1 MTDPIARVVADAD
14 VLAADLL
21 VGGDARAALD
31 LVRAHSWVDLLASAP
46 LLDEAEAVITDLSEA
61 ALADDWRTT
70 VETVVTIVDHPEG
83 DHPAFSTALHG
94 DARHVLSLDPD
105 LQTAGAGTAIRA
117 RVETSVKSPA
127 AFVDLFEPAAVYPTA
142 VGGEYPG
149 PDREPRG

>member
-21 VGGDARAALD
+21 LGGDARAALD
-31 LVRAHSWVDLLASAP
+31 IVRGHSWVDLLASEP
-46 LLDEAEAVITDLSEA
+46 LLDEAEVVIAAVSEP
-61 ALADDWRTT
+61 ALADDWRRK
-70 VETVVTIVDHPEG
+70 VETLVTVVDHPAG
-83 DHPAFSTALHG
+83 DHPAFATALHG

-105 LQTAGAGTAIRA
+105 LQTPGAGAAIRA

-127 AFVDLFEPAAVYPTA
+127 AFVTLFDPATVYPTA

-149 PDREPRG
+149 PDQEPRA